1 MSSRSPSRSS
11 SLGSIANFI
20 VNSNTNNNSN
30 SLTDSNRLSNNARRN
45 RGERF
50 ARASNL
56 LQTRED
62 LRWLAR
68 HMYRQGGATPWFY
81 GGLSVIT
88 NRFMKLNKTRN
99 KWRRGVHKIRAAKKH
114 RTMMRREQGRRS

>member
-1 MSSRSPSRSS
+1 M
-11 SLGSIANFI
+11 
-20 VNSNTNNNSN
+20 NNNSN

-81 GGLSVIT
+81 GGLNVIS
-88 NRFMKLNKTRN
+88 NRIKHLDKLRN
-99 KWRRGVHKIRAAKKH
+99 KWRTGVRKIRAAKNF
-114 RTMMRREQGRRS
+114 RRVMSRETHGRKSK